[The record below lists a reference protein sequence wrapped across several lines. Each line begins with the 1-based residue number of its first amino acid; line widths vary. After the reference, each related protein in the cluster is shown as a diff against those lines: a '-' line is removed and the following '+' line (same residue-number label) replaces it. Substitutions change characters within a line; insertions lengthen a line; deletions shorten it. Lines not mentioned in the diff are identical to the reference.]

1 MVNNGQEWFIM
12 VNNGLEWIPEMENV
26 CITMERSTMLLMGKL
41 TISMA
46 MFNSY
51 GNLPEGM

>member
-1 MVNNGQEWFIM
+1 MVNNGQEWFLM
-12 VNNGLEWIPEMENV
+12 VNNGLEWLPEMENV